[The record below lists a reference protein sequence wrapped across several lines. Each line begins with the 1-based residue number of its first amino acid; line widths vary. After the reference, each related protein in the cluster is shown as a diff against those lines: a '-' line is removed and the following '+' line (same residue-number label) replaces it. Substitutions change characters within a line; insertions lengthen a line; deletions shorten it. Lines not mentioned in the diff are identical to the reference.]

1 MAFVV
6 GPGFATRG
14 RGGMTRTKALVSLVA
29 VSLMAVL
36 LASVI
41 AGQAQ
46 EGTAKRQSFGGASV
60 AVVAPP
66 DVTDVAW
73 GLDPA
78 NSALV
83 TSATLKFAT
92 SMPADFIVCVQV
104 TGGLT
109 ILANGCDTTGALSA
123 NTAFPVNFDSNPNQT
138 APAADITG
146 VSVTV
151 TAPVAAVDAPNGVQ
165 VTDVDWQLQD
175 TDTTNVAVV
184 TVTFAPFG
192 TGTTS
197 ITVRL
202 TLKDPA
208 GVLLARQ
215 TLDHDLESGPTTL
228 TWPLPP
234 PEFLAVSAQAIVRLD
249 IQVRLDDS

>member
-1 MAFVV
+1 MAILV
-6 GPGFATRG
+6 
-14 RGGMTRTKALVSLVA
+14 MTRTKALVAVAA
-29 VSLMAVL
+29 VSITMVL
-36 LASVI
+36 LASSI
-41 AGQAQ
+41 GGQAQ
-46 EGTAKRQSFGGASV
+46 QGSAKRQSFGGASV

-73 GLDPA
+73 VLDPTD
-78 NSALV
+78 SALV
-83 TSATLKFAT
+83 KSAKLKFAT
-92 SMPADFIVCVQV
+92 SMPEDSIVCVQV

-109 ILANGCDTTGALSA
+109 ILANGCRTTVALSA
-123 NTAFPVNFDSNPNQT
+123 NTAFPVNFDSNPNLT
-138 APAADITG
+138 APAALITG

-192 TGTTS
+192 TGATPV
-197 ITVRL
+197 TVRL

-208 GVLLARQ
+208 GVLLARE
-215 TLDHDLESGPTTL
+215 TLDHDLKSGPTTL
-228 TWPLPP
+228 TWDLTVAPNEP
-234 PEFLAVSAQAIVRLD
+234 VSAEDIVRLD
-249 IQVRLDDS
+249 IQVRLVE